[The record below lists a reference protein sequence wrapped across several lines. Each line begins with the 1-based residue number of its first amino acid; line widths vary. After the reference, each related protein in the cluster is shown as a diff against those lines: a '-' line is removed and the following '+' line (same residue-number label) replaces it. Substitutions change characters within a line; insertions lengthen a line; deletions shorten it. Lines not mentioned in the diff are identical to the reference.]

1 MIYASGQLQI
11 EIDQMIL
18 DHEAQVLRDGK
29 RLKNKNFMFG
39 NNNNNNRKI
48 RNNLVILIYRNN
60 RFICERITILQMN
73 K

>member
-29 RLKNKNFMFG
+29 RLKNKNFMFE
-39 NNNNNNRKI
+39 NNNNNRKI
-48 RNNLVILIYRNN
+48 RNNLVIVIYRNN